1 MPPQYYQPQSAKMNP
16 SAQIYYGQQ
25 QPGLFQMQQQQ
36 HLAMSGQFLPGQVS
50 ILGSSQAEG
59 SMVNGPPPGIAKN
72 DFLSKQSLE
81 PEPSAGKKS
90 HMNSHRFDGDET
102 SGGLAE
108 RPEFNRQQSMPAGQ
122 QGPQRTDYADFYK
135 KQQITDF
142 ELGLLKGDSF
152 KKTSSPIYMH
162 QSAVKGQGKDFAL
175 DAQMKSCLINASKDI
190 SRISSGEMS
199 YSEKHRL
206 RSLWNKDAGSG
217 TSSKDSPTIPIGDLP
232 RKDSIK
238 SPASLAYDSPNFSMK
253 AKRLP
258 LGQRDLVSPLILHGK
273 TTNCLQFTNYSEKF
287 LSQKNSIG
295 SFNIREDKN
304 GATGQKFAVGHPK
317 PKMTLITK
325 GLAQG
330 HQPKSMFNTGLQ
342 KKCSFPDID
351 NLLSP
356 TLIRE
361 IEDKEK
367 LERRK
372 ELLQSSPNLKDLAG
386 RMFDI
391 PSDQDS

>member
-1 MPPQYYQPQSAKMNP
+1 MNP

-36 HLAMSGQFLPGQVS
+36 HLAMSGQLLPGQVS

-72 DFLSKQSLE
+72 DFLRKQSLG

-108 RPEFNRQQSMPAGQ
+108 RSGFNRQQSMPAGQ
-122 QGPQRTDYADFYK
+122 QGPQKTDYADFYK

-162 QSAVKGQGKDFAL
+162 QSAVQGQGKDFAL

-190 SRISSGEMS
+190 SRLSSGEMS

-206 RSLWNKDAGSG
+206 RSLWNKDAGSS
-217 TSSKDSPTIPIGDLP
+217 TTSKDSPTIPIGDLP

-304 GATGQKFAVGHPK
+304 GAPGQKFAVGHPK

-391 PSDQDS
+391 PSDQHY